1 MTDLDML
8 ESLLDCTSVDELH
21 ASTKKLVHQ
30 LGYEHFIYVVRV
42 NTSLAQPYQ
51 FVFSRYPNDW
61 LTHYIDSR
69 YQDIDPAFIHCI
81 KERRVTPIVWNKQTY
96 AKPDAARMLG
106 EAGEHGLRA
115 GVTFSIQGAHGE
127 AGLFSLATPTD
138 EQKARNDIR
147 NTLAQAQ
154 LLACYLHE
162 AIHRTVL
169 TKQAVILSQPVL
181 TEREKECLLWAA
193 EGKTTWEIANIIHVA
208 ERTVVFHIQNATR
221 KMGVATRQHAVARA
235 VSMGIVAPPYK
246 PGRERPPFIDMQ
258 SQRAM

>member
-1 MTDLDML
+1 MTDLDII
-8 ESLLDCTSVDELH
+8 ESLLNCASVDELH

-30 LGYEHFIYVVRV
+30 LGYKHFIYGVRV
-42 NTSLAQPYQ
+42 NASLAHPYQ
-51 FVFSRYPNDW
+51 FVFSGYPNDW
-61 LTHYIDSR
+61 LTHYAESR

-81 KERRVTPIVWNKQTY
+81 KQRRVTPIVWNEQTY
-96 AKPDAARMLG
+96 AKPDVARMLG
-106 EAGEHGLRA
+106 EAGEHGVRA
-115 GVTFSIQGAHGE
+115 GVTFSIQGGHGE
-127 AGLFSLATPTD
+127 AALFSLATRVD
-138 EQKARNDIR
+138 EQEARNDVR
-147 NTLAQAQ
+147 NTFAQAQ

-193 EGKTTWEIANIIHVA
+193 EGKTTWEIANIIHIA

-221 KMGVATRQHAVARA
+221 KMGVTTRQHAVARA
-235 VSMGIVAPPYK
+235 VSMGIVAPYN
-246 PGRERPPFIDMQ
+246 PGRERSPFIDLQ